1 MKQTKLNVIEKAIEE
16 KKGDDIVT
24 MNIEEKSPF
33 WSYAVI
39 ATMRNCK
46 MASSIVDEIQKNFAL
61 INEEVRRVDGVNTSS
76 SWVLVDCYD
85 IVVHIFTPEERS
97 RVNLDE
103 LLSKKA
109 K

>member
-16 KKGDDIVT
+16 KKGEDIVT
-24 MNIEEKSPF
+24 INIEEKSPF

-39 ATMRNCK
+39 ATMRNSK
-46 MASSIVDEIQKNFAL
+46 MASSIVDEIQKNLSL

-85 IVVHIFTPEERS
+85 IVVHIFTPEERN